1 MGVVGR
7 SEGKLEEDGDS
18 RTRAERQQRGQ
29 TLEQRKD
36 VIRET
41 VGKRKMIEKTS
52 GEDIKKRRRWKI
64 IPENR
69 TAGRFRGGEEGNSSV
84 LVPV

>member
-1 MGVVGR
+1 MPPSQMKFQQKQDGRIRVGGGGAVG
-7 SEGKLEEDGDS
+7 GKLEEDADR

-41 VGKRKMIEKTS
+41 VGKREKDR
-52 GEDIKKRRRWKI
+52 EDKW
-64 IPENR
+64 
-69 TAGRFRGGEEGNSSV
+69 
-84 LVPV
+84 